1 MNTTRQK
8 IKDAIRIITN
18 TAKLYDE
25 TLNGYNYIF
34 IYRNRINNKI
44 EYFESIFLGRN
55 FQHLTG
61 IDFIDS
67 NKNIIHNP
75 NYFYQKCV
83 NSTLKENEIRFK
95 SDGTTELKL
104 QALPLV
110 VNFLKSS
117 KMTAIYTPIRPKLSV
132 ERLTGTT
139 NFCLGFTKDKDY
151 YVPSSCL
158 LEDIRNLSNITFQIL
173 AIFSKPASKST
184 PIYKDVRYIAK
195 GVKLKQLSLPNNLS
209 HLISLENYV
218 EKAN

>member
-1 MNTTRQK
+1 MNINHQRNK
-8 IKDAIRIITN
+8 NAIRIITN
-18 TAKLYDE
+18 AAKIYDK

-34 IYRNRINNKI
+34 IYKNRINNQI
-44 EYFESIFLGRN
+44 EYFETIFLGRN

-75 NYFYQKCV
+75 NYFYHKCV

-95 SDGTTELKL
+95 PDGTTELKL
-104 QALPLV
+104 QALPLI

-117 KMTAIYTPIRPKLSV
+117 KMTAIYTPIRPRLSV
-132 ERLTGTT
+132 ERLAGTT
-139 NFCLGFTKDKDY
+139 NFCLGFTRDKDY

-158 LEDIRNLSNITFQIL
+158 LEDIRDLANLTFQIL

-184 PIYKDVRYIAK
+184 PLYKDIRYVAK
-195 GVKLKQLSLPNNLS
+195 GIKLTQLSLPENLS

-218 EKAN
+218 EKK